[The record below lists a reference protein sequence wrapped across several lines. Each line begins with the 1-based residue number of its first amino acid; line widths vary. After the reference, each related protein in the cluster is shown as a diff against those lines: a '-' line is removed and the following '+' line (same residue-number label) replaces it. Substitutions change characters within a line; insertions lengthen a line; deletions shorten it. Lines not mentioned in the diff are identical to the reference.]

1 MSCGSSGR
9 SKVFSRV
16 KTEDEPSLKRLQVVR
31 NEGIGGEDHGST
43 ADTVNLKPAAAS
55 VDVPVTATK
64 VMIGTK
70 WLENKMQDLSAANA
84 EEEKVEEEEA
94 EGDNVEEEVEQQ
106 ELADA
111 NKDIAEVLE
120 DLSSQGVSSTEL
132 DLGDDSPLGHFHKV
146 LASRKGR
153 VHLGSRSSP
162 AKKWKPSA
170 GDGVEFL
177 KKEQF
182 TAGLIPTLRLK
193 VESGDPVTY
202 HDAERRAYQKYRK
215 LKCLEEE
222 PLPVLRPREVP
233 IQVSNI
239 APIPVVPM
247 AVGPSTQPAMIDNEG
262 RGTNSTIAYPSVH
275 VVEVASVRPPA
286 YAEALANGIKR
297 TRGKEKEDTMREDS
311 IPSGR
316 EHKRE
321 KGETSKRRRRRRI
334 NLHDFPLGHGMSPYN
349 LIEDLQ
355 AKGPSI
361 SWPQF
366 FALCPQVRREMAK
379 AISTR
384 IPKKKGN
391 VVRIAPVE
399 MEDIVPTIDCFIKGT
414 LVQKGLVDGGAQICI
429 MTEATM
435 HRLNLKIH
443 KTPEVRVK
451 MADNSRAKCLGM
463 VRDVRVDALGVKQE
477 LDFYIMSSKGNGYP
491 LILGRPWLIKMGAK
505 QDWETGE
512 LICERAGK
520 KIVYDMKEKR
530 HEEVSHESTTSESEE
545 DLEDTTSSSEDLSS
559 SSEEGSSVIDVMGI
573 RISHCLALQRAE
585 PRSEPKGEFPPRL
598 TSLQRKRLIKRA
610 SSYLW
615 LDGVLYQKGKDLVCR
630 RVPSC
635 KEIPLILKSLHEEA
649 CGGHFAHD
657 LTARKILHAG
667 YVWPTLH
674 LDVQHWCRTCHQCQI
689 NGDRK
694 LVHGPRHPVVA
705 NGPFEKWGIDA
716 IGRLPRTA
724 DGKLYILVA
733 IDYMTKWV
741 EAQSVSRVTERTVSK
756 FVYSHICCR
765 FGAPQEIIL
774 DHGPGF
780 REGLLT
786 RVCEEMKVKHQHAT
800 PYYPQSNGAVEK
812 TNGIITK
819 ILRKMVESQEKHWD
833 RFLDGALWAYRTTY
847 KCATGFTPFHLVY
860 DQEALQ
866 PIELEIPTIRA
877 IKNEG
882 KTEEEILA
890 DECVKWVLLDNKRF
904 LSVETFEQ
912 QAMRRKALFDDK
924 VKKKEILK
932 GNLVLRQPPQQPLQG
947 QHNHLRRAQE
957 RTDNNKD
964 QDFEGS
970 DKEDSPKGSE
980 AKGPSEHEPSDQED
994 TSTPLD
1000 KKSKKPQ
1007 FVEQILLD
1015 EAMARVEAM
1024 KKELADARAAKA
1036 AKSTKPTT
1044 MEVARKARME
1054 KAKALQEER
1063 RRLET
1068 EKKAQ
1073 EEAVA
1078 AQAAQTKEKEVV
1090 DLSGTIEHLK
1100 KIEREKHIEEQ
1111 RAAQLAR

>member
-1 MSCGSSGR
+1 MA
-9 SKVFSRV
+9 VNESRR
-16 KTEDEPSLKRLQVVR
+16 TLAGYSLFYGEP
-31 NEGIGGEDHGST
+31 GEDADLFVANFKMALRINHIRDPVESLGLFEVTLRKSANTWFT
-43 ADTVNLKPAAAS
+43 ALTPPLNQDFEQVLIAFRAHFGQAQNPQKLWKEILLIRQRTLDDYLTYRQAFN
-55 VDVPVTATK
+55 TAWT
-64 VMIGTK
+64 I
-70 WLENKMQDLSAANA
+70 WLQSLPNP
-84 EEEKVEEEEA
+84 
-94 EGDNVEEEVEQQ
+94 GDE
-106 ELADA
+106 
-111 NKDIAEVLE
+111 
-120 DLSSQGVSSTEL
+120 
-132 DLGDDSPLGHFHKV
+132 
-146 LASRKGR
+146 
-153 VHLGSRSSP
+153 
-162 AKKWKPSA
+162 
-170 GDGVEFL
+170 VEFL

-247 AVGPSTQPAMIDNEG
+247 AAGPSTQPAMIDNEVLERLNESLTNLSIHLAQG
-262 RGTNSTIAYPSVH
+262 VGPRGTIPRSPQERPIRPRSVLTCWNCGEEGHGINNCPYPRGGYGQPPQQLPYPRNHANDPPPRGPVTILQRQNPPLAPIREEAPIPPLPDPGVH

-286 YAEALANGIKR
+286 YAEALANGIKQ
-297 TRGKEKEDTMREDS
+297 TRGKEKEDTMREES

-414 LVQKGLVDGGAQICI
+414 LVQKGLVDGGAQIFI

-451 MADNSRAKCLGM
+451 MADNSKAKCLGM

-477 LDFYIMSSKGNGYP
+477 LDFYIMSFKGNGYP
-491 LILGRPWLIKMGAK
+491 LILGRPWLIKMGVK
-505 QDWETGE
+505 QDWEIGE

-559 SSEEGSSVIDVMGI
+559 SSEEGSSVIDVPPPPPKVIPNVYTLFFDGAFRRGVGKAGGGLVLLDPEGKVDMEETLVLTDSMSNNEAKFHILILGLKACISRGIKRLMVKGDALLVVKQVMGVWACKSEKLKGKVRVI
-573 RISHCLALQRAE
+573 RSLLSQFSDVQLYHIPPKENQRANDLAQRAVKE
-585 PRSEPKGEFPPRL
+585 VITLAAASLKPPRFEGLEALAPIVSYILEGEFPPGL

-674 LDVQHWCRTCHQCQI
+674 VDAQHWCRTCHQCQI
-689 NGDRK
+689 NGDRR
-694 LVHGPRHPVVA
+694 LIHGPRHPVVA

-741 EAQSVSRVTERTVSK
+741 EAQSISRVTESTVSK
-756 FVYSHICCR
+756 FVYSHICCKL
-765 FGAPQEIIL
+765 GAPQEIIS
-774 DHGPGF
+774 DHGPRF

-812 TNGIITK
+812 ANGIITR

-860 DQEALQ
+860 GQEALQ

-882 KTEEEILA
+882 NEEE
-890 DECVKWVLLDNKRF
+890 
-904 LSVETFEQ
+904 S
-912 QAMRRKALFDDK
+912 
-924 VKKKEILK
+924 
-932 GNLVLRQPPQQPLQG
+932 LV
-947 QHNHLRRAQE
+947 
-957 RTDNNKD
+957 
-964 QDFEGS
+964 
-970 DKEDSPKGSE
+970 
-980 AKGPSEHEPSDQED
+980 
-994 TSTPLD
+994 
-1000 KKSKKPQ
+1000 
-1007 FVEQILLD
+1007 
-1015 EAMARVEAM
+1015 
-1024 KKELADARAAKA
+1024 
-1036 AKSTKPTT
+1036 
-1044 MEVARKARME
+1044 
-1054 KAKALQEER
+1054 
-1063 RRLET
+1063 
-1068 EKKAQ
+1068 
-1073 EEAVA
+1073 
-1078 AQAAQTKEKEVV
+1078 
-1090 DLSGTIEHLK
+1090 
-1100 KIEREKHIEEQ
+1100 
-1111 RAAQLAR
+1111 

>member
-1 MSCGSSGR
+1 
-9 SKVFSRV
+9 
-16 KTEDEPSLKRLQVVR
+16 
-31 NEGIGGEDHGST
+31 
-43 ADTVNLKPAAAS
+43 
-55 VDVPVTATK
+55 
-64 VMIGTK
+64 
-70 WLENKMQDLSAANA
+70 
-84 EEEKVEEEEA
+84 
-94 EGDNVEEEVEQQ
+94 
-106 ELADA
+106 
-111 NKDIAEVLE
+111 
-120 DLSSQGVSSTEL
+120 
-132 DLGDDSPLGHFHKV
+132 
-146 LASRKGR
+146 
-153 VHLGSRSSP
+153 
-162 AKKWKPSA
+162 
-170 GDGVEFL
+170 
-177 KKEQF
+177 
-182 TAGLIPTLRLK
+182 
-193 VESGDPVTY
+193 
-202 HDAERRAYQKYRK
+202 
-215 LKCLEEE
+215 
-222 PLPVLRPREVP
+222 
-233 IQVSNI
+233 
-239 APIPVVPM
+239 
-247 AVGPSTQPAMIDNEG
+247 
-262 RGTNSTIAYPSVH
+262 
-275 VVEVASVRPPA
+275 
-286 YAEALANGIKR
+286 
-297 TRGKEKEDTMREDS
+297 
-311 IPSGR
+311 
-316 EHKRE
+316 
-321 KGETSKRRRRRRI
+321 
-334 NLHDFPLGHGMSPYN
+334 MSPYN

-414 LVQKGLVDGGAQICI
+414 LVRKGLVDGGAQICI

-451 MADNSRAKCLGM
+451 MADNSKAKCLGM

-505 QDWETGE
+505 QDWETGK

-585 PRSEPKGEFPPRL
+585 PRSEPIKEVITLAAASLKPPRFEGLEALAPIVSYILEGEFPPGL

-630 RVPSC
+630 RVPSY
-635 KEIPLILKSLHEEA
+635 KEIPPILKSLHEQA

-689 NGDRK
+689 NGDRR
-694 LVHGPRHPVVA
+694 LIHGPRHPVVA

-724 DGKLYILVA
+724 DGKLYMLVA

-741 EAQSVSRVTERTVSK
+741 EAQSVSRVTERTESK
-756 FVYSHICCR
+756 FVYYHICCR
-765 FGAPQEIIL
+765 FGAPQDIIS

-780 REGLLT
+780 REGFLT

-812 TNGIITK
+812 ANGIITR

-860 DQEALQ
+860 GQEALQ

-890 DECVKWVLLDNKRF
+890 DECVK
-904 LSVETFEQ
+904 
-912 QAMRRKALFDDK
+912 
-924 VKKKEILK
+924 
-932 GNLVLRQPPQQPLQG
+932 
-947 QHNHLRRAQE
+947 
-957 RTDNNKD
+957 
-964 QDFEGS
+964 
-970 DKEDSPKGSE
+970 
-980 AKGPSEHEPSDQED
+980 
-994 TSTPLD
+994 
-1000 KKSKKPQ
+1000 
-1007 FVEQILLD
+1007 
-1015 EAMARVEAM
+1015 
-1024 KKELADARAAKA
+1024 
-1036 AKSTKPTT
+1036 
-1044 MEVARKARME
+1044 
-1054 KAKALQEER
+1054 
-1063 RRLET
+1063 
-1068 EKKAQ
+1068 
-1073 EEAVA
+1073 
-1078 AQAAQTKEKEVV
+1078 
-1090 DLSGTIEHLK
+1090 
-1100 KIEREKHIEEQ
+1100 
-1111 RAAQLAR
+1111 